1 MSLYKQFGTD
11 KNLETSGIILQYGEG
26 VEIRIARAGGSNKRY
41 QKSMTQ
47 RSKPYRRAMA
57 NDTLGNDVAEKMLAE
72 VYAESVV
79 LGWEGVTDE
88 QGEALEFNFDN
99 CVKVLTDLPDLF
111 ADIREQAQKSALF
124 RTDDLDEDV
133 KN

>member
-11 KNLETSGIILQYGEG
+11 KNLETSGIVLQYGEG

-57 NDTLGNDVAEKMLAE
+57 KGD
-72 VYAESVV
+72 
-79 LGWEGVTDE
+79 
-88 QGEALEFNFDN
+88 
-99 CVKVLTDLPDLF
+99 PDLVPM
-111 ADIREQAQKSALF
+111 L
-124 RTDDLDEDV
+124 T
-133 KN
+133 